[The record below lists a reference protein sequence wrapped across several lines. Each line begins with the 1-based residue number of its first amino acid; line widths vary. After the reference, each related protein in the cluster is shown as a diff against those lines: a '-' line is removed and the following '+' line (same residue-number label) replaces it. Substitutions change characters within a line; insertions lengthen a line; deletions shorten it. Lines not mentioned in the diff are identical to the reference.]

1 MGKLRVVSGRTEP
14 GVGWQQ
20 QTEGGKKVGIW
31 IQVDTTSA
39 GFTSQPTYVTSL
51 GGNSE
56 HWNTTGGSSV
66 YPPDDALG
74 KDLRRGFRVFIR
86 WDGGNPL
93 EPKKAQ
99 DRKWCIN
106 WIGME

>member
-1 MGKLRVVSGRTEP
+1 MGKLKVVSGRTAP
-14 GVGWQQ
+14 GAGWNQQ
-20 QTEGGKKVGIW
+20 VEAGKKVGIW

-39 GFTSQPTYVTSL
+39 GFTSTPAYVTSL

-74 KDLRRGFRVFIR
+74 RDLKRGFRIFIR
-86 WDGGNPL
+86 WRGGETL
-93 EPKKAQ
+93 EPAKATQ
-99 DRKWCIN
+99 QGWCIN

>member
-1 MGKLRVVSGRTEP
+1 MGKLKVVSGRTAP
-14 GVGWQQ
+14 GAGWKQQ
-20 QTEGGKKVGIW
+20 EEAGKKVGIW

-39 GFTSQPTYVTSL
+39 GFTGTPTYVTSL

-66 YPPDDALG
+66 YPPNQ
-74 KDLRRGFRVFIR
+74 DLNRELKRGFRIFIR
-86 WDGGNPL
+86 WRAGEAL
-93 EPKKAQ
+93 EPKKAEDQ
-99 DRKWCIN
+99 KWCIN